1 MKKFPKLTMKYD
13 HLAIKASYKS
23 RNARYFAIPIGEGEE
38 KDTRMPTPMEKA
50 TAYLSK
56 LEDDRAA
63 ALEASEEKALEAMLI
78 KAQVEGFREAI
89 KIFGS
94 DVTADITSNDIEVK
108 THERP
113 RRKRRDIRQIIIKEL
128 SYSGKAMTTQKIAKS
143 INYLQE
149 RTEAA
154 LRRLEGEGKII
165 QNRDSLWEVVVI
177 TDASAD
183 SPTVAA

>member
-1 MKKFPKLTMKYD
+1 
-13 HLAIKASYKS
+13 
-23 RNARYFAIPIGEGEE
+23 
-38 KDTRMPTPMEKA
+38 MPTPMEKA

-63 ALEASEEKALEAMLI
+63 ALAESKEKALKAMLI
-78 KAQVEGFREAI
+78 KARQEGFREAI

-94 DVTADITSNDIEVK
+94 NVTSEVTSKDIEVE

-128 SYSGKAMTTQKIAKS
+128 SYSGKAMTTQKIAKA
-143 INYLQE
+143 IDYLQE
-149 RTEAA
+149 RTDAA
-154 LRRLEGEGKII
+154 LKRLEIEGKII
-165 QNRDSLWEVVVI
+165 KNRDGLWEVVVI
-177 TDASAD
+177 TGASAD